1 MEVNIGDVAAM
12 LDGRLEG
19 ASNVPLTGFA
29 GIEEAGVGQLPFLA
43 NPAYEGHLY
52 TTSASAVIVA
62 ESLELSGNL
71 QPGTILIRVTDPYAA
86 MAKLMQAYSST
97 SPQAVGIA
105 PSAIVH
111 SDVHM
116 GQGVSIGPLC
126 HVDQGASI
134 GDHVVLETGAIIG
147 RNATIGNGTRVG
159 PRVMVGHG
167 CVIGTGCIL
176 QAGAIIGADGFGFA
190 PADGRFEKIP
200 QLGNVVIGNGC
211 EIGAG
216 TTIDRATLGSTI
228 LGEGVKLDN
237 LIQVAHNVSIGNH
250 TVIAAQT
257 GIAGSTTI
265 GARCMIGGQVGINGH
280 IRVADGTKVAAKSGI
295 TASILHPDQVLQ
307 GNPARPIKQH
317 QKTQVVLRR
326 IIREFENKQA

>member
-12 LDGRLEG
+12 LDGSLEG

-29 GIEEAGVGQLPFLA
+29 GIEEAGAGELTFLA
-43 NPAYEGHLY
+43 NPAYEAHLY
-52 TTSASAVIVA
+52 TTSASAVLVA

-71 QPGTILIRVTDPYAA
+71 QPGTTLIRVADPYSA
-86 MAKLMQAYSST
+86 MAKLMQAFSST
-97 SPQAVGIA
+97 SPREVGIA
-105 PSAIVH
+105 PSAVVH
-111 SDVHM
+111 PDAHI
-116 GQGVSIGPLC
+116 GQGASIGPLC

-134 GDHVVLETGAIIG
+134 GDNVVLETGAIIG
-147 RNATIGNGTRVG
+147 RNATIGNGSLIG
-159 PRVMVGHG
+159 PRVMVSSGS
-167 CVIGTGCIL
+167 VIGAGCIL

-190 PADGRFEKIP
+190 PADGGYQKVP

-216 TTIDRATLGSTI
+216 TTIDRATLGSTV

-295 TASILHPDQVLQ
+295 TASILQPDQVLQ